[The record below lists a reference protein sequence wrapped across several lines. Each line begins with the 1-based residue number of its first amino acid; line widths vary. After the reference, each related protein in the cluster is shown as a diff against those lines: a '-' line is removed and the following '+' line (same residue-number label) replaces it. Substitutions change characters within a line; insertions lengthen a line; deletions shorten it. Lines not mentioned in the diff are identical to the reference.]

1 MNHVTI
7 AVERN
12 LSDCEVARK
21 KLAQVKTVV
30 LLRSILNSDVTMRIF
45 YALNTY
51 PVGGGDFSYISHRKL
66 KFIVSVSRK
75 KSTLTLRGSRGSRGD
90 TPDLK

>member
-51 PVGGGDFSYISHRKL
+51 PVGGGGLFVYFPSEIKVYR
-66 KFIVSVSRK
+66 VSQQK
-75 KSTLTLRGSRGSRGD
+75 KIHPDSTGIQGIQG
-90 TPDLK
+90 